1 MLKGWKTTIFNVLVV
16 VIAGI
21 EAGTYNDLIPDNYE
35 ATLLAIVGAINLVLR
50 ALTNTPIGSKD

>member
-35 ATLLAIVGAINLVLR
+35 ATLLAIVGAINLL
-50 ALTNTPIGSKD
+50 S

>member
-35 ATLLAIVGAINLVLR
+35 ATLLAIVGVIKLGL
-50 ALTNTPIGSKD
+50 S